1 MTKSS
6 RKRRVTRRRR
16 LLLLGSTSPRGGE
29 IAGGVRRGLC
39 WQNAV
44 ELLHPSAGDGLFGR
58 SGGRN
63 YTLLE
68 AAT

>member
-1 MTKSS
+1 VARSFNN
-6 RKRRVTRRRR
+6 
-16 LLLLGSTSPRGGE
+16 
-29 IAGGVRRGLC
+29 GVVDQRRGLC